1 MVLNSR
7 SYSRPIVGISFDND
21 SSSFSL
27 SDVDNCRMQPFIM
40 LLESNFC
47 KYNSPTNLAKMI
59 HLVLS
64 QNKKYSRDISH
75 RLLLDANVDIAK
87 LFSQLEELALVEL
100 DLNVSKLAS

>member
-1 MVLNSR
+1 
-7 SYSRPIVGISFDND
+7 
-21 SSSFSL
+21 
-27 SDVDNCRMQPFIM
+27 
-40 LLESNFC
+40 
-47 KYNSPTNLAKMI
+47 MI